1 MLLDNQCIVA
11 QLPPQMPRKRLMAT
25 TSGRSQARISN
36 SRIRSV
42 ASAVSASMERSAPV
56 ATALKLSPSRASSR
70 AAVSSIRFRSAS
82 SLPLN
87 RDGKSFG
94 LEVSLIQFSLQPPP
108 LSAVRIAGGDVVLAL
123 AGHLQANILQRGDHV
138 GAALDRAVLDALTAD
153 SRGSVC
159 ADPLRVRARPAA
171 STPRC
176 RPHRPAAA
184 PWRVPGRSGRLQP
197 CSWLKASRSGSKVR
211 CQPGGAMFRL
221 RPVCRS
227 HCAARM
233 CA

>member
-1 MLLDNQCIVA
+1 
-11 QLPPQMPRKRLMAT
+11 MAT

-138 GAALDRAVLDALTAD
+138 GAALDRAVLDALQQIVAD
-153 SRGSVC
+153 QC
-159 ADPLRVRARPAA
+159 ARIRFVFEPGPQLRRLDVGHIARPLRPGACRVVPDGSSPARA
-171 STPRC
+171 
-176 RPHRPAAA
+176 
-184 PWRVPGRSGRLQP
+184 
-197 CSWLKASRSGSKVR
+197 
-211 CQPGGAMFRL
+211 
-221 RPVCRS
+221 
-227 HCAARM
+227 
-233 CA
+233 